1 MRFCSI
7 GSGSKGNGTLI
18 QKGETCILI
27 DDGFTLKE
35 FENRL
40 AQKGL
45 TPLNLSAV
53 LITHEHSDHIKGVG
67 PLARKYRI
75 PVYCSHGT
83 AQHEGL
89 GVIPS
94 LKVIDSHTDF
104 NIGDLTVSPVV
115 VPHDAREPTQFVVSD
130 GDFNV
135 GVLTDLGS
143 FTPYILEKYR
153 CCHGLLIETNHDV
166 AMLRRGPYP
175 PKLKVRVEG
184 QLGHLNNEQAADFLS
199 RIQQEQLQYVVATHI
214 SEQNNQADLA
224 IQNICS
230 ALNCDPEWVIMA
242 NQETGFEWCELN
254 AAQKTNKI
262 SERLSED
269 AHI

>member
-18 QKGETCILI
+18 QKGETCVLI
-27 DDGFTLKE
+27 DNGFTLKE

-45 TPLNLSAV
+45 TPLNLSAI

-89 GVIPS
+89 GSIPS
-94 LKVIDSHTDF
+94 LKVIDSHADF
-104 NIGDLTVSPVV
+104 SVGELTITPVV
-115 VPHDAREPTQFVVSD
+115 VPHDAREPTQFVVHD
-130 GDFNV
+130 EHFRV

-143 FTPYILEKYR
+143 LTPYIIDQYR
-153 CCHGLLIETNHDV
+153 HCHGLLIETNHDV

-184 QLGHLNNEQAADFLS
+184 HLGHLNNDQAAYFLS
-199 RIQQEQLQYVVATHI
+199 QIQHEQLQFVVATHI
-214 SEQNNQADLA
+214 SEQNNQRELA
-224 IQNICS
+224 IGSICS
-230 ALNCDPEWVIMA
+230 ALNCQSDWVIMA
-242 NQETGFEWCELN
+242 DQEVGFDWCEL
-254 AAQKTNKI
+254 T
-262 SERLSED
+262 
-269 AHI
+269 

>member
-18 QKGETCILI
+18 QKGETCVLI
-27 DDGFTLKE
+27 DNGFTLKE

-45 TPLNLSAV
+45 TPLNLSAI

-83 AQHEGL
+83 AQYDGL
-89 GVIPS
+89 GSIPS
-94 LKVIDSHTDF
+94 LKVIDSHANFEVGQLVIT
-104 NIGDLTVSPVV
+104 PVV

-130 GDFNV
+130 GEFRV

-143 FTPYILEKYR
+143 LTPHIIEQYR
-153 CCHGLLIETNHDV
+153 HCHGLLIETNHDV

-184 QLGHLNNEQAADFLS
+184 NLGHLNNEQAAHFLTQ
-199 RIQQEQLQYVVATHI
+199 IEQKQLQFVVATHI
-214 SEQNNQADLA
+214 SEQNNQRELA
-224 IQNICS
+224 INSIS
-230 ALNCDPEWVIMA
+230 AALSCRSDWVIMA
-242 NQETGFEWCELN
+242 DQEVGFDWCEL
-254 AAQKTNKI
+254 T
-262 SERLSED
+262 
-269 AHI
+269 

>member
-1 MRFCSI
+1 MQFCSI

-18 QKGETCILI
+18 QKGETCILV
-27 DDGFTLKE
+27 DNGFTLKE

-45 TPLNLSAV
+45 TPLNLTAI

-89 GVIPS
+89 GTIPA
-94 LKVIDSHTDF
+94 LKIFDSHSDF
-104 NIGDLTVSPVV
+104 DIKELSVTPVV

-130 GDFNV
+130 GDFKV
-135 GVLTDLGS
+135 GILTDLGS
-143 FTPYILEKYR
+143 LTPHIIQTYQE
-153 CCHGLLIETNHDV
+153 CHGLLIETNHDV

-184 QLGHLNNEQAADFLS
+184 NLGHLNNEQAHYFLTQIS
-199 RIQQEQLQYVVATHI
+199 KSSLQYVVATHI
-214 SEQNNQADLA
+214 SEQNNKQELA
-224 IQNICS
+224 IESIS
-230 ALNCDPEWVIMA
+230 RALNCDPEFVIMA
-242 NQETGFEWCELN
+242 TQEFGFDWCELT
-254 AAQKTNKI
+254 QK
-262 SERLSED
+262 S
-269 AHI
+269 HIIA

>member
-1 MRFCSI
+1 VRFCSI

-18 QKGETCILI
+18 QKGETCVLI
-27 DDGFTLKE
+27 DNGFTLKE

-45 TPLNLSAV
+45 TPLNLSAI

-83 AQHEGL
+83 AQYDGL
-89 GVIPS
+89 GSIPS
-94 LKVIDSHTDF
+94 LKVIDSHANFEVGQLVIT
-104 NIGDLTVSPVV
+104 PVV

-130 GDFNV
+130 GEFRV

-143 FTPYILEKYR
+143 LTPHIIEQYR
-153 CCHGLLIETNHDV
+153 HCHGLLIETNHDV

-184 QLGHLNNEQAADFLS
+184 NLGHLNNEQAAHFLTQ
-199 RIQQEQLQYVVATHI
+199 IEQKQLQFVVATHI
-214 SEQNNQADLA
+214 SEQNNQRELA
-224 IQNICS
+224 INSIS
-230 ALNCDPEWVIMA
+230 AALNCRSDWVIMA
-242 NQETGFEWCELN
+242 DQEVGFDWCEL
-254 AAQKTNKI
+254 T
-262 SERLSED
+262 
-269 AHI
+269 

>member
-18 QKGETCILI
+18 QQGETCVLI
-27 DDGFTLKE
+27 DNGFTLKE

-75 PVYCSHGT
+75 PIYCSHGT
-83 AQHEGL
+83 AQYPGL
-89 GVIPS
+89 GDIPS
-94 LKVIDSHTDF
+94 LKVIDSHEDF
-104 NIGDLTVSPVV
+104 HIGEFCITPVV
-115 VPHDAREPTQFVVSD
+115 VPHDAREPTQFVVSH
-130 GDFNV
+130 GEFRV
-135 GVLTDLGS
+135 GILTDLGS
-143 FTPYILEKYR
+143 LTPYIIEKYQN
-153 CCHGLLIETNHDV
+153 CHGLLIETNHDV

-184 QLGHLNNEQAADFLS
+184 PLGHLNNEQAAYFLTQINQS
-199 RIQQEQLQYVVATHI
+199 QLQYVVATHI
-214 SEQNNQADLA
+214 SEQNNQTALA
-224 IQNICS
+224 IQNICT
-230 ALNCDPEWVIMA
+230 ALACEADDVIMA
-242 NQETGFEWCELN
+242 NQESGFDWCELTH
-254 AAQKTNKI
+254 QQQGLTKKI
-262 SERLSED
+262 HL
-269 AHI
+269 

>member
-18 QKGETCILI
+18 QKGDTCILI

-35 FENRL
+35 VENRL

-53 LITHEHSDHIKGVG
+53 LITHEHGDHIKGVG

-83 AQHEGL
+83 SLHEGL

-94 LKVIDSHTDF
+94 LKVIDSHSDF
-104 NIGDLTVSPVV
+104 TIGELTVSPVV
-115 VPHDAREPTQFVVSD
+115 VPHDAREPTQFVVTD
-130 GDFNV
+130 GEFTV

-143 FTPYILEKYR
+143 LTPYIIDKYR
-153 CCHGLLIETNHDV
+153 YCHGLLIETNHDV

-184 QLGHLNNEQAADFLS
+184 SLGHLNNEQAAQFLM
-199 RIQQEQLQYVVATHI
+199 QVEQEQLQYVVATHI
-214 SEQNNQADLA
+214 SEQNNQAELA

-230 ALNCDPEWVIMA
+230 ALGCDPQWVIMA
-242 NQETGFEWCELN
+242 NQETGFDWRQLAPVEQFN
-254 AAQKTNKI
+254 KKKT
-262 SERLSED
+262 RV
-269 AHI
+269 

>member
-18 QKGETCILI
+18 QKGETCVLI
-27 DDGFTLKE
+27 DNGFTLKE

-45 TPLNLSAV
+45 TPLNLSAI

-83 AQHEGL
+83 AQHDGL
-89 GVIPS
+89 GSIPS
-94 LKVIDSHTDF
+94 LKVIDSHANFQVGQLVIT
-104 NIGDLTVSPVV
+104 PVV

-130 GDFNV
+130 GEFRV

-143 FTPYILEKYR
+143 LTPHIIEQYR
-153 CCHGLLIETNHDV
+153 HCHGLLIETNHDV

-184 QLGHLNNEQAADFLS
+184 NLGHLNNEQAAHFLTQ
-199 RIQQEQLQYVVATHI
+199 IEQKQLQFVVATHI
-214 SEQNNQADLA
+214 SEQNNQRELA
-224 IQNICS
+224 INSIS
-230 ALNCDPEWVIMA
+230 AALNCRSDWVIMA
-242 NQETGFEWCELN
+242 DQEVGFDWCEL
-254 AAQKTNKI
+254 T
-262 SERLSED
+262 
-269 AHI
+269 

>member
-1 MRFCSI
+1 VRFCSI

-18 QKGETCILI
+18 QKGDTCILI

-45 TPLNLSAV
+45 TPLNLGAV

-89 GVIPS
+89 GTIPS
-94 LKVIDSHTDF
+94 LQVIDSHCDF
-104 NIGDLTVSPVV
+104 QIGNLTISPVV
-115 VPHDAREPTQFVVSD
+115 VPHDAREPTQFVVTD
-130 GDFNV
+130 GEFTV
-135 GVLTDLGS
+135 GILTDLGS
-143 FTPYILEKYR
+143 LTPYIVDKYR
-153 CCHGLLIETNHDV
+153 YCHGLLIETNHDV
-166 AMLRRGPYP
+166 SMLRRGPYP

-184 QLGHLNNEQAADFLS
+184 PLGHLNNEQAAYFLTQ
-199 RIQQEQLQYVVATHI
+199 IETDQLQYVVATHI
-214 SEQNNQADLA
+214 SGQNNQEDLA
-224 IQNICS
+224 IGNICS
-230 ALNCDPEWVIMA
+230 ALKCDADDVIMA
-242 NQETGFEWCELN
+242 NQETGFDWCELTFQQQLDN
-254 AAQKTNKI
+254 KKT
-262 SERLSED
+262 L
-269 AHI
+269 A

>member
-67 PLARKYRI
+67 PLARKYRV

-89 GVIPS
+89 GSIPS
-94 LKVIDSHTDF
+94 LKVIDSHADF
-104 NIGDLTVSPVV
+104 TVGSLTISPVV
-115 VPHDAREPTQFVVSD
+115 VPHDAREPTQFVVTD
-130 GDFNV
+130 GEFTV
-135 GVLTDLGS
+135 GILTDLGS
-143 FTPYILEKYR
+143 LTPYIIEKYR
-153 CCHGLLIETNHDV
+153 HCHGLLIETNHDV

-184 QLGHLNNEQAADFLS
+184 MLGHLNNEQAAQFLM
-199 RIQQEQLQYVVATHI
+199 QVDQEQLQFVVATHI
-214 SEQNNQADLA
+214 SEQNNQANLA
-224 IQNICS
+224 IQNISS
-230 ALNCDPEWVIMA
+230 ALDCDSDWVIMA
-242 NQETGFEWCELN
+242 NQETGFDWCQL
-254 AAQKTNKI
+254 API
-262 SERLSED
+262 SPTYDKKLSD
-269 AHI
+269 